1 MTTAIELLRNPR
13 LVADDLDHCFGSGKD
28 ACLQWDTAETNDA
41 LKLGLKLNDA
51 AFSGNFILVNKD
63 HIDKNTGLGVTPDPR
78 LVVWS
83 GGDPEAGGANEYVS
97 LHHDR
102 TSAVLQSGA
111 GGLIAALAD
120 SFPSADPGAFHIW
133 AGSAGA
139 VAANSNSKLVV
150 EGDSATAVE
159 MTFLAP
165 DASRSG
171 IRFGCPT
178 SNIRAHILYYGP
190 SDSPADTMEFAT
202 TGGASFRITGGATP
216 TWEGQGA
223 TTISTTAGDL
233 TLNPAGRVV
242 LGAHDQ
248 EFGEISDP
256 AAPATNSARLY
267 ARDNGSG
274 KTQLVVRFPTGAVQV
289 LATEP

>member
-13 LVADDLDHCFGSGKD
+13 LVADDLDHCFGSGQD

-63 HIDKNTGLGVTPDPR
+63 HIDKDTGLGITADPR

-83 GGDPEAGGANEYVS
+83 GDDPAAGGANEYVS
-97 LHHDR
+97 LTHDR
-102 TSAVLQSGA
+102 TGAVIYSGTGKLSIPLAA
-111 GGLIAALAD
+111 GFPVAD
-120 SFPSADPGAFHIW
+120 LGVHIW
-133 AGSAGA
+133 RATAGA
-139 VAANSNSKLVV
+139 VAADVPNTMMVF
-150 EGDSATAVE
+150 ET
-159 MTFLAP
+159 
-165 DASRSG
+165 DASAY
-171 IRFGCPT
+171 IQF
-178 SNIRAHILYYGP
+178 L
-190 SDSPADTMEFAT
+190 SPN
-202 TGGASFRITGGATP
+202 
-216 TWEGQGA
+216 GQGPLGLLFGDVGSRSQGIFA
-223 TTISTTAGDL
+223 YTNGGDRFEISIANDLNVYWSNGILGFRKAYTISTTAGDL
-233 TLNPAGRVV
+233 TFNPAGRVV

-256 AAPATNSARLY
+256 AAPAANSARFY
-267 ARDNGSG
+267 AKDNGSG